1 MHYIHADQYHVIFVS
16 FWRFSMKNFAQIMGL
31 LFGSVGAHTYQK
43 SEQVPLPP
51 I

>member
-1 MHYIHADQYHVIFVS
+1 
-16 FWRFSMKNFAQIMGL
+16 MKNFGQIMGL